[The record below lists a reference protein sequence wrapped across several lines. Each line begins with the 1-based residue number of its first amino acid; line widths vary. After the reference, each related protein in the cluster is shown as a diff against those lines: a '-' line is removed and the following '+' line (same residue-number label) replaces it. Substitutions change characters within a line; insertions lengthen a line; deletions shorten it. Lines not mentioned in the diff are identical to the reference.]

1 MTNKE
6 KQKKSLLR
14 ALQALER
21 IHDVAGSRRMAWYW
35 IENCLALMDEE
46 EKDLEKED
54 V

>member
-6 KQKKSLLR
+6 KQKKSLIR
-14 ALQALER
+14 ALEALER

-46 EKDLEKED
+46 EKEQEKED